1 MGIEAMISV
10 IMSDVTFINM
20 MVLILIVA
28 VGGVGYGLYYKLK
41 RVERELD
48 DIYYLLMDISNR
60 ME

>member
-48 DIYYLLMDISNR
+48 DIYYLLMDINNR